1 MPPAFPCWCSRNISS
16 LNVFV
21 FVSIAS
27 ISLCHR
33 YQGGCEFAALV
44 VGVQST
50 GLDRAYFR
58 DDGLQGGK
66 QKLAFM
72 RAGDAPD
79 GGLNIIVEELYFHRL
94 KPC

>member
-1 MPPAFPCWCSRNISS
+1 MPPAFPCWGSRNISS

-27 ISLCHR
+27 VCLCHR

-50 GLDRAYFR
+50 GLHRADFL
-58 DDGLQGGK
+58 DDGLQSGK
-66 QKLAFM
+66 QKLTFR
-72 RAGDAPD
+72 RAGDPPD
-79 GGLNIIVEELYFHRL
+79 GRLHIIIEKLDFHG
-94 KPC
+94 